1 MLIWPLVSQLLFVT
15 TATSALDAETE
26 HSIIETL
33 VKLRDQEGLTIVSVS
48 HHPST
53 AVKAN
58 KIVVLD
64 HGVIA
69 EEGTYDELVS
79 REGSIFKR
87 MVEAGEEPLEE

>member
-1 MLIWPLVSQLLFVT
+1 MPSPFSLII
-15 TATSALDAETE
+15 ATSALDAETE
-26 HSIIETL
+26 SSIVNTL
-33 VKLRDQEGLTIVSVS
+33 VKLRDEEGLTLISVS

-53 AVKAN
+53 AVEAD

-79 REGSIFKR
+79 CEGSIFKR
-87 MVEAGEEPLEE
+87 LVEAK